1 MTKVRS
7 VWCKVKIE
15 GSREKVSSMETSMFP
30 NPSCHLHTSRYLLVF
45 CSKTFVDALQRAGA
59 QATLILFEGKTHTD
73 LFLQV
78 SDVPDISFMHCLII

>member
-1 MTKVRS
+1 MRS
-7 VWCKVKIE
+7 V
-15 GSREKVSSMETSMFP
+15 
-30 NPSCHLHTSRYLLVF
+30 HTSRYLLVF

-78 SDVPDISFMHCLII
+78 SDVPDIILLTTDQTLCIALSFIFHSNVV